1 MTDAHIETPPTRPIE
16 FARRYIHRGWAPV
29 PIPRGRKGP
38 IEDGWQN
45 LTITA
50 ENVAEHFNGT
60 AMNIGVQ
67 MGPKSGGLT
76 DVDLDCAEAVQIAPH
91 FLPPTGAVFGR
102 ATKPRSH
109 YLYTSQDAEDVS
121 AIQHRDQNGA
131 MIVELRVGASKGVQT
146 MFPGSKHPDT
156 GETVEW
162 NVEGDP
168 ATTLF
173 ATFKHAVRMIA
184 VASLLTRHW
193 PSASGSRHDLAM
205 RVGGSLARAGL
216 TDEDIDKIVA
226 AVTAEARDE
235 EANDR
240 RSAAA
245 AAASAYR
252 TGDANAYG
260 FPALREALG
269 GSVVA
274 ALSKMLG
281 APPDDRPLIAIKADN
296 LPTITTQ
303 AEDVL
308 IEADVPLYQRGGE
321 LVRPVIEEVDASEGR
336 LTKIVRFVRINET
349 YLRDLLGIE
358 ARWRKFNARGD
369 AVPTNA
375 PSDVA
380 KTLLAR
386 EGQWEFPPV
395 SGVISTPTMR
405 ADGTILSAE
414 GYDKKTRLLLVARPA
429 MPPIAERPTKDD
441 AVAALAVISDLL
453 TEFPLV
459 GPVSRAV
466 ALSALITPVVRAAFA
481 VAPMHSARAP
491 TAGSGKSYLFDCAAA
506 ISIGQ
511 PMPVMA
517 AGRTEEETEK
527 RLGANLLTGQP
538 LICIDN
544 VNGELKGDALCQAV
558 ERPIVEVRILGKSER
573 VRIEARG
580 VSMYSTGNNIIL
592 VGDLCRRVITA
603 VLDAQMERPELRAF
617 RGNPVAKILADRGK
631 YVAAALTICRA
642 YAIAGRPDKKTPLA
656 SFGGWSDTVRSALMW
671 LGEADPVELDRGVAR
686 RRPRIG
692 GIARDARRVV

>member
-1 MTDAHIETPPTRPIE
+1 MTAHIETPPASPIE
-16 FARRYIHRGWAPV
+16 IATRYIHKGWSPV
-29 PIPRGRKGP
+29 PIPLGRKGP

-45 LTITA
+45 LTITV
-50 ENVAEHFNGT
+50 ENVAEHFNGA
-60 AMNIGVQ
+60 AMNVGVQ

-76 DVDLDCAEAVQIAPH
+76 DVDLDCAEALRVAPH
-91 FLPPTGAVFGR
+91 FLPPTSAVFGR
-102 ATKPRSH
+102 ASKPRSH
-109 YLYTSQDAEDVS
+109 YLYTSPDAENVT

-131 MIVELRVGASKGVQT
+131 MIVELRVGASKGAQT

-156 GETVEW
+156 SEIVEW
-162 NVEGDP
+162 NTEGDP
-168 ATTLF
+168 AAASF
-173 ATFKHAVRMIA
+173 ATLKHAVRMIA

-193 PSASGSRHDLAM
+193 PSVNGSRHDLAM

-216 TDEDIDKIVA
+216 IDDEIDKIVA
-226 AVTAEARDE
+226 ATTEARDE
-235 EANDR
+235 EASDR
-240 RSAAA
+240 RRAAA

-252 TGDANAYG
+252 TGDTNAYG

-274 ALSKMLG
+274 ALSKILG

-303 AEDVL
+303 AENVL

-358 ARWRKFNARGD
+358 ARWRKFNAKGD

-491 TAGSGKSYLFDCAAA
+491 TAGSGKSYLFDYAAA
-506 ISIGQ
+506 ISIG
-511 PMPVMA
+511 
-517 AGRTEEETEK
+517 
-527 RLGANLLTGQP
+527 
-538 LICIDN
+538 
-544 VNGELKGDALCQAV
+544 
-558 ERPIVEVRILGKSER
+558 
-573 VRIEARG
+573 
-580 VSMYSTGNNIIL
+580 
-592 VGDLCRRVITA
+592 
-603 VLDAQMERPELRAF
+603 
-617 RGNPVAKILADRGK
+617 
-631 YVAAALTICRA
+631 
-642 YAIAGRPDKKTPLA
+642 
-656 SFGGWSDTVRSALMW
+656 
-671 LGEADPVELDRGVAR
+671 
-686 RRPRIG
+686 
-692 GIARDARRVV
+692 